1 LDVEVTWRS
10 GQIIRVSG
18 LDGNRLYEI
27 DEPAPDA
34 RPVETAAPKPSAQG
48 ARLFDDVTECW
59 RDTLTATQL

>member
-1 LDVEVTWRS
+1 MDVEVTWRS
-10 GQIIRVSG
+10 GKIIRVSG

-34 RPVETAAPKPSAQG
+34 RPVETAAPKRPLSR
-48 ARLFDDVTECW
+48 ARLFEDVTECW